1 MSKSTVSDVSND
13 GSKEKSFKPL
23 SLNDKNTVLMPRD
36 FKGLLIGSKRSAAA
50 SVLFGQKK
58 G

>member
-1 MSKSTVSDVSND
+1 MSKSTDSDVS
-13 GSKEKSFKPL
+13 KKKSFKPL
-23 SLNDKNTVLMPRD
+23 SLNDKNNVLMPSD